1 MLLIWNHVGYRTQ
14 LFAAFFTLALLGGT
28 LQVSADADSIA
39 SFESPS
45 GVRIEYGI
53 PLEATVKARRVSQE
67 PETAQGTSQP
77 VQSVRP
83 LQLAPRTGTTIDRAG
98 ARHEKNVI
106 IHRSGESDGANTI
119 IHRSGQWSGLAHYKS
134 NLRIHRMGEPR
145 GSNIPIHRMGEPRGS
160 NIRIHRAGTWGRLLF
175 K

>member
-83 LQLAPRTGTTIDRAG
+83 LQLAPRTETTIYRAG
-98 ARHEKNVI
+98 ARHEKNVRI
-106 IHRSGESDGANTI
+106 YRSGESDGANTI
-119 IHRSGQWSGLAHYKS
+119 
-134 NLRIHRMGEPR
+134 
-145 GSNIPIHRMGEPRGS
+145 IHRMGEPRGS
-160 NIRIHRAGTWGRLLF
+160 NIRIHRMGEPRSSSIRIHRAGTWGRWWYN
-175 K
+175 